1 MSSTMRKPS
10 FHSFSE
16 SATSS
21 SVKLHTAYHAEPVQ
35 TPYAPGCLHS
45 MMSHSS
51 DNMAAMP
58 TASIVSYRV
67 LRCASIDSVVQCSQP
82 LALWLWP
89 TMAALQ
95 ARVQHKPNDK

>member
-1 MSSTMRKPS
+1 
-10 FHSFSE
+10 
-16 SATSS
+16 
-21 SVKLHTAYHAEPVQ
+21 
-35 TPYAPGCLHS
+35 

-51 DNMAAMP
+51 DNMAATP
-58 TASIVSYRV
+58 TASIVPYRV

-95 ARVQHKPNDK
+95 ARVQHKPNDNECPRTPFDGVTITKG